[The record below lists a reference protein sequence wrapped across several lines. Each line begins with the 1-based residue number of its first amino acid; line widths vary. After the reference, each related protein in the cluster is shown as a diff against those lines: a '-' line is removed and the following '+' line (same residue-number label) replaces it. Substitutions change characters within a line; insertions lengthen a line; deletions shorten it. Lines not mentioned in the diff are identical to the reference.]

1 MPDQE
6 IRKKDKLSTGL
17 TDASFDVEVLRV
29 DTHTHTHTERK
40 APVYSLCVCSIAM

>member
-29 DTHTHTHTERK
+29 DTHTHREEGT
-40 APVYSLCVCSIAM
+40 CVFTVCV